1 MLSFTKSRFMQ
12 QRLVFGILIFC
23 SLTSLY
29 PQQFHSLDGIESS
42 DGQTILLYRL
52 GSNFFP
58 YNPIYKFNTET
69 SNEALI
75 MQAYSTN
82 YPGGEIAK
90 GVWDFEF
97 FINDTD
103 NFINVGL
110 EIFPDNHGFIARNDS
125 IVFGNIGECRRIDIS
140 KQNSQK
146 VFVFDNGGPIRSW
159 DGGYTFPFDS
169 IPAITNFIPI
179 ALSDFDDNVMFGFN
193 EDNKF
198 CRNTIIVDTS
208 LVGFD
213 QYSKFLYDINQFHV
227 YRVNWTY
234 GGYSLNV
241 SNNKG
246 HANTWTKTYQSENPI
261 YVTIDSTQSGLVY
274 LADGRSIYKS
284 VNNGY
289 TFTHYKRLPS
299 KLVGIYKKPNLEI
312 LYAASKNMIF
322 KITPDSA
329 SIIKSLPVPDD
340 VFEWFPLTIG
350 NKWAYNSYWEEMGS
364 PPTST
369 FAGTTYMEVVKDTVI
384 QNKCYFVV
392 ENNILTDM
400 IFEPRMFLRVDSTTG
415 FVYRF
420 WQDLNNEYLFHNLN
434 AEVGDTIMYPPFPEN
449 PYYVLIY
456 DEPVSFLGKETFE
469 RNYMEFLSC
478 GCGHSLV
485 KGFGL
490 ASAHFNEFG
499 GSEDYLKGCVI
510 NGILYGDT
518 TNIVDVKQE
527 QNLIPTE
534 FKLEQNYPNPFN
546 PGTKISWQIPASL
559 NPSQG
564 GTFVTLKIYDILGN
578 EILTLVNEV
587 ELAGSYEVEFNVGQD
602 SSPDIASGIY
612 FYQLKAGNFIETK
625 KMILLR

>member
-1 MLSFTKSRFMQ
+1 MKNIF
-12 QRLVFGILIFC
+12 LVFFIL
-23 SLTSLY
+23 STTYS
-29 PQQFHSLDGIESS
+29 QQFHSLDGIESPT
-42 DGQTILLYRL
+42 GQTLLLYRL

-69 SNEALI
+69 SDESLI

-103 NFINVGL
+103 NFVNVGL

-159 DGGYTFPFDS
+159 DGGYTFPLDS

-198 CRNTIIVDTS
+198 CRNTIVVDTS

-246 HANTWTKTYQSENPI
+246 DANTWTKTFQSENPI
-261 YVTIDSTQSGLVY
+261 YVTIDSTQPGVVY

-284 VNNGY
+284 VNKGY
-289 TFTHYKRLPS
+289 TFTHYKSLPT
-299 KLVGIYKKPNLEI
+299 KLVGIYKKPNSEI
-312 LYAASKNMIF
+312 LYAATQYKIY
-322 KITPDSA
+322 KITA
-329 SIIKSLPVPDD
+329 NTIQIIKQLKPVDYYDWYPLKVGNLWTYENYYYEHGVPPQFVGNSWNWIEGTKILPNTKEY
-340 VFEWFPLTIG
+340 FEIIWQLT
-350 NKWAYNSYWEEMGS
+350 NS
-364 PPTST
+364 TI
-369 FAGTTYMEVVKDTVI
+369 DTQYI
-384 QNKCYFVV
+384 R
-392 ENNILTDM
+392 L
-400 IFEPRMFLRVDSTTG
+400 DS
-415 FVYRF
+415 
-420 WQDLNNEYLFHNLN
+420 LN
-434 AEVGDTIMYPPFPEN
+434 ATLYAYSKESGDDLLYETLYAEIGDSICYEYNPVWACQIVQSEEQFNVLGINSIKRDLYP
-449 PYYVLIY
+449 
-456 DEPVSFLGKETFE
+456 
-469 RNYMEFLSC
+469 NYSGWVC
-478 GCGHSLV
+478 SHSLV
-485 KGFGL
+485 KGIGL
-490 ASAHFNEFG
+490 LNYG
-499 GSEDYLKGCVI
+499 CGDLTGSYSNLKGCII
-510 NGILYGDT
+510 NGIVYGDT
-518 TNIVDVKQE
+518 SLTDVNEKSIA
-527 QNLIPTE
+527 IPKE

-546 PGTKISWQIPASL
+546 PSTKISWQIPASL

-564 GTFVTLKIYDILGN
+564 GTLVTLKIYDILGN
-578 EILTLVNEV
+578 EISTLVNEV
-587 ELAGSYEVEFNVGQD
+587 ELAGSYEVEFNVVRSPLANG

-612 FYQLKAGNFIETK
+612 FYQLKAGDFTETK